1 MRIGIIGAGQLGRML
16 AEAGYPLGLEFRFYD
31 RVADT
36 PGGQVGPIVTGE
48 FDDHAKLAEF
58 AHDCDVVTFD
68 WENVP
73 VESLIPIARHVPVYP
88 KPDILAI
95 AQDRLQEKTLFR
107 ELGIPTPP
115 FAPID
120 CMDDLMRAVDDIG
133 APGILKT
140 RRLGYDGKGQARIMK
155 RSAAAAAAAF
165 ESLAGSALIYEGF
178 VRFTREVSMIAARN
192 AAGKIVYYPLSENVH
207 SNGILDETRAP
218 ARYPAL
224 ERQARRHVRAILER
238 FDYVG
243 ILAVEFF
250 VERGR
255 LLANEMAP
263 RVHNSGHWTI
273 EGAVS
278 SQFENHLRAITGLP
292 LGCTDARGHAGMVN
306 FVGYMPTRERAL
318 AVAGLHCHDYGKREA
333 RPGRKLGHATVV
345 AASARARDAAL
356 ARARRLKKPK

>member
-1 MRIGIIGAGQLGRML
+1 VRVGIIGAGQLGRML
-16 AEAGYPLGLEFRFYD
+16 VEAGYPLGLEFRFYD

-36 PGGQVGPIVTGE
+36 PGGQVAPIVTGE
-48 FDDHAKLAEF
+48 FDDHAKLAAF
-58 AHDCDVVTFD
+58 AAGCDVVTFD

-73 VESLIPIARHVPVYP
+73 VESLRPIAEHVPVYP
-88 KPDILAI
+88 KPDILAV
-95 AQDRLQEKTLFR
+95 AQDRLLEKTLFQS
-107 ELGIPTPP
+107 LNIPTAP
-115 FAPID
+115 FA
-120 CMDDLMRAVDDIG
+120 AVDERADLHRALSQIG

-140 RRLGYDGKGQARIMK
+140 RRLGYDGKGQARVMK
-155 RSAAAAAAAF
+155 RSAADGAF
-165 ESLAGSALIYEGF
+165 DALAGTALIYEGF

-192 AAGKIVYYPLSENVH
+192 AAGKIVYYPLCENVH
-207 SNGILDETRAP
+207 ANGILDETRAP

-224 ERQARRHVRAILER
+224 ERLARRHVRAILER

-292 LGCTDARGHAGMVN
+292 LGCTDARGHAGMLN
-306 FVGYMPTRERAL
+306 FVGTMPTRERAL
-318 AVAGLHCHDYGKREA
+318 AVSGLHLHDYGKREA

-345 AASARARDAAL
+345 ANSATARDLAL
-356 ARARRLKKPK
+356 QRARRLRKSQ

>member
-16 AEAGYPLGLEFRFYD
+16 AEAGHPLGLEFRFYD
-31 RVADT
+31 RSADT
-36 PGGQVGPIVTGE
+36 PGGQVAPIVTGE
-48 FDDHAKLAEF
+48 FEDHEKLAAF
-58 AHDCDVVTFD
+58 ARGCDVVTFD

-73 VESLIPIARHVPVYP
+73 VASLLPIAKRIPVYP
-88 KPDILAI
+88 QPEFLAI
-95 AQDRLQEKTLFR
+95 AQDRLLEKTLFR
-107 ELGIPTPP
+107 DLGIPTPP
-115 FAPID
+115 FAPV
-120 CMDDLMRAVDDIG
+120 DLRYDLECALERIG

-155 RSAAAAAAAF
+155 RAVAGAAF
-165 ESLAGSALIYEGF
+165 ASLGGQSLIYESF
-178 VRFTREVSMIAARN
+178 VRFSREVSMIAARS

-207 SNGILDETRAP
+207 ASGILDETRAP

-224 ERQARRHVRAILER
+224 ERQARRHMRAILER
-238 FDYVG
+238 FKYVG

-250 VERGR
+250 VDKGV

-278 SQFENHLRAITGLP
+278 SQFENHLRAIAGLP
-292 LGCTDARGHAGMVN
+292 LGCTDARGHSAMVN
-306 FVGYMPTRERAL
+306 FVGAMPSRERAL
-318 AVAGLHCHDYGKREA
+318 AVPGLHWHDYGKREA

-345 AASARARDAAL
+345 AATAKQRDL
-356 ARARRLKKPK
+356 LLRRARRLKG

>member
-16 AEAGYPLGLEFRFYD
+16 VEAGYPLGLEFRFYD

-36 PGGQVGPIVTGE
+36 PGGQVAPIVTGE
-48 FDDHAKLAEF
+48 FDDHARLAQF
-58 AHDCDVVTFD
+58 AKGCDVVTFD

-73 VESLIPIARHVPVYP
+73 VESLIPIAKRVPVYP
-88 KPDILAI
+88 RPDILAI
-95 AQDRLQEKTLFR
+95 AQDRLLEKTHFR
-107 ELGIPTPP
+107 DLGIPTPA
-115 FAPID
+115 FAPV
-120 CMDDLMRAVDDIG
+120 DLRYDLECVLDRIG

-140 RRLGYDGKGQARIMK
+140 RRMGYDGKGQARIMK
-155 RSAAAAAAAF
+155 RKDAAAAF
-165 ESLAGSALIYEGF
+165 TSLDGQSLIYEGF
-178 VRFTREVSMIAARN
+178 VRFSREVSMIAARS
-192 AAGKIVYYPLSENVH
+192 ASGEIAYYPLSENVH
-207 SNGILDETRAP
+207 ASGILDETRAP
-218 ARYPAL
+218 ARYPSL
-224 ERQARRHVRAILER
+224 ERQARSHLRAILER

-250 VERGR
+250 VKDGI

-292 LGCTDARGHAGMVN
+292 LGSTEPRGHSAMVN
-306 FVGYMPTRERAL
+306 FVGAMPTREQAL
-318 AVAGLHCHDYGKREA
+318 AMKGLHFHDYGKREA

-345 AASARARDAAL
+345 AGSAKDRDRAL
-356 ARARRLKKPK
+356 ARARKLKKKG